1 MSFLMFDTVVFNVCL
16 GLAYEQ
22 KHEFAGAIAQL
33 NQATGFCRTKC
44 YGLMGQV
51 SALAGDRSAALKALR
66 QLKQRRY
73 VSPWLVAIV
82 YAELND
88 KDQAFL
94 WLEKSYEGREH
105 DLAFSNV
112 WPMVDGLRSDP
123 RFQILVR
130 RIGLPGQS

>member
-1 MSFLMFDTVVFNVCL
+1 FSTPFPYTTLFRSMLCR

-22 KHEFAGAIAQL
+22 KHEFAAAIAQL

-88 KDQAFL
+88 KDQTFL
-94 WLEKSYEGREH
+94 LLEK
-105 DLAFSNV
+105 
-112 WPMVDGLRSDP
+112 PMKVVNMTSL
-123 RFQILVR
+123 FQMY
-130 RIGLPGQS
+130 GPWSTAS